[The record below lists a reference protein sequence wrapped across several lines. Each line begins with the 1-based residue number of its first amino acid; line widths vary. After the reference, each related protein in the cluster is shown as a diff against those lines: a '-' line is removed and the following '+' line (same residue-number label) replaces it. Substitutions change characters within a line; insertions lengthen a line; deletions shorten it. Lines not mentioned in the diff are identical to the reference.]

1 MTTKTHTIR
10 SVLFAASAFGVLA
23 AGAAFAQT
31 EELDTDGDGM
41 VSYAELLVVVPDL
54 SEADFVTL
62 DMNADG
68 MLDADEITAAQ
79 DAGLISLG

>member
-1 MTTKTHTIR
+1 MTSKTLTSR
-10 SVLFAASAFGVLA
+10 SALFAATALGVLA

-41 VSYAELLVVVPDL
+41 VSYAEILVVVPDM

-68 MLDADEITAAQ
+68 MLDADEIAAAQ
-79 DAGLISLG
+79 EAGLISLG